1 MLIINDGSLDI
12 MLQSYN
18 FKPKEGKELQILSCI
33 HVMKDYA
40 NHNYFFSCPNVFI
53 LTEKISYRILI
64 FFNLYLQFGDFTL
77 KQIPNTI

>member
-40 NHNYFFSCPNVFI
+40 NHNYFFFLSKCI
-53 LTEKISYRILI
+53 YSYRKNILQDLDLFQPLPPI
-64 FFNLYLQFGDFTL
+64 W
-77 KQIPNTI
+77 